1 MDKTFR
7 IALASLLL
15 ASGCSRSY
23 QGERLLWRAQR
34 ASRAVLEKPNQASA
48 EQASQAI
55 TSLETVVREAAGT
68 QPAAQAQLLIAY
80 VYARRGQTQ
89 EARAVYEQVLRTQS
103 QQPRALLSAMTAL
116 AALEAGAND
125 VPAAKQRLWDIAER
139 FPWTEAGVLAPSEA
153 ARLEE
158 RAAGQAAAD
167 WERAAQWY
175 ARKVSGAPSPLFE
188 AALRDQL
195 AAVYQ
200 RLERWEDARRELEQ
214 LSQSKEKSVN
224 KAKFL
229 YDLALLYSS
238 RLDNIE
244 KSRELL
250 QEIATRY
257 PQDPFGRAAQARLDG
272 K

>member
-1 MDKTFR
+1 MDKSFR

-15 ASGCSRSY
+15 AAGCSRSY

-34 ASRAVLEKPNQASA
+34 AARSVLEQPNQASA

-55 TSLETVVREAAGT
+55 ASLESVVREAAGT
-68 QPAAQAQLLIAY
+68 LPAAQAQLLIAY
-80 VYARRGQTQ
+80 VHAARGQAQ

-103 QQPRALLSAMTAL
+103 RQPRALLAAMTAL

-125 VPAAKQRLWDIAER
+125 VAAAKKQLWDIAER
-139 FPWTEAGVLAPSEA
+139 FPWTDAGVQAPAEA

-158 RAAGQAAAD
+158 QAAGRADAD
-167 WERAAQWY
+167 WERAVQWY
-175 ARKVSGAPSPLFE
+175 VRKVADAPSPLFE
-188 AALRDQL
+188 AALHDRL

-200 RLERWEDARRELEQ
+200 HLERWEDARRELEQ
-214 LSQSKEKSVN
+214 LVQSKETSLN
-224 KAKFL
+224 RAKVL
-229 YDLALLYSS
+229 YDLALLHSS
-238 RLDNIE
+238 RLGNSE

-257 PQDPFGRAAQARLDG
+257 PEDPFGRAAQARLDG